1 MQVPTIMYARNSVGS
16 HTNVPWTR
24 RIKVNSLPVSYWTFW
39 AFKTYP
45 KMLADPLTITW
56 GWRILATLIAVTIVV
71 RVRSWLRLRHIPGPP
86 FAAFSKLWLLR
97 KTSGGR
103 FHLDTAEACEKYGIV
118 LVLQSLRRSSLLILN
133 SPGPIVRIGPNDL
146 VTNDL
151 EVWRK
156 ISAVRSPYIR
166 SNWYNGIRFDPDYDS
181 IISERDDKI
190 HNALRAKM
198 AAGVRWQSYC

>member
-1 MQVPTIMYARNSVGS
+1 MGS

-56 GWRILATLIAVTIVV
+56 GWRFLATLIAVIIVV

-133 SPGPIVRIGPNDL
+133 SPGLLYELVQMTSWPTILRFGERYPRFGRHIFVRIGIM
-146 VTNDL
+146 VY
-151 EVWRK
+151 
-156 ISAVRSPYIR
+156 A
-166 SNWYNGIRFDPDYDS
+166 S
-181 IISERDDKI
+181 IPI
-190 HNALRAKM
+190 M
-198 AAGVRWQSYC
+198 TV